1 MISLCKKGP
10 HGRSYVSI
18 AAAISKFA
26 ASEYERATK
35 LLSCTGTA
43 SPALHTLHDIQMLAW
58 MGGKRS
64 KLKHAKN
71 KLRSSSHTG
80 TGLNDKQ
87 AAPAVSAT
95 RDKRKE
101 QPSTAVARGNDNK
114 KARTMV
120 TTKDSTLAVRL
131 ATRSSGPSGYQEDA
145 LQLLST
151 DAAVDKVSGLLDIRG
166 VVQTA
171 SLGPSHE
178 ATHEQ
183 MHQAHES
190 QGNQHY
196 EANNKTVTDSDC
208 NIKRKP
214 RKTAASL
221 DLQAIE
227 LPK

>member
-1 MISLCKKGP
+1 
-10 HGRSYVSI
+10 
-18 AAAISKFA
+18 
-26 ASEYERATK
+26 
-35 LLSCTGTA
+35 
-43 SPALHTLHDIQMLAW
+43 MLAW

-71 KLRSSSHTG
+71 KLHSSRHTG

-87 AAPAVSAT
+87 AAPPVT

-114 KARTMV
+114 KACTMV

-171 SLGPSHE
+171 SLGTSHE

-190 QGNQHY
+190 QGDQYY
-196 EANNKTVTDSDC
+196 EANNKTVTESDC
-208 NIKRKP
+208 NTKRKP
-214 RKTAASL
+214 RKIAASL

-227 LPK
+227 LPE